1 MYYIMADAEEGA
13 TLTHGGRPVVILEV
27 FEDDKGM
34 AWAKCADL
42 RTKAPLLIPCQK
54 SYKGPEWDW
63 KLTRE
68 GSEDYAIVHGKT
80 RAEIREYLDG
90 SKEWDHADRISGTHK
105 TRETLEETR

>member
-1 MYYIMADAEEGA
+1 MYYILSEAQEGS
-13 TLTHGGRPVVILEV
+13 TIKHEGRTVVILEV
-27 FEDDKGM
+27 FKDDKEKV
-34 AWAKCADL
+34 WARCADL
-42 RTKAPLLIPCQK
+42 RTKAPLILPCKK
-54 SYKGPEWDW
+54 SYKVPEWDW
-63 KLTRE
+63 RLTRE